1 MKHIINKN
9 FTNFLQDRK
18 RKTVRNGMK
27 STRQRRFFPFV
38 WCFFNNKS
46 ATVRDLVI
54 EKISKLCYTWQDG
67 KVRDL
72 PKKDRKCIERGL
84 AKWD

>member
-1 MKHIINKN
+1 MS
-9 FTNFLQDRK
+9 
-18 RKTVRNGMK
+18 GA
-27 STRQRRFFPFV
+27 
-38 WCFFNNKS
+38 FFNNKS